1 MVARVP
7 DGKELMQVLLAMEVV
22 QEIRVRSAMLA
33 IPPGRVIEAAILGT
47 KRETPL
53 QVSKPKEPKPRK
65 ASAKR
70 ETPELVEYNG
80 KPWDQARLSRH
91 MEKAGLSGRELAEQ
105 LESRKGTP
113 PQGVQV
119 NRWCRGAEGIP
130 QHYWPQLEGI
140 FGGGK

>member
-1 MVARVP
+1 M
-7 DGKELMQVLLAMEVV
+7 LAM
-22 QEIRVRSAMLA
+22 
-33 IPPGRVIEAAILGT
+33 PPGQVIEAAILAT

-53 QVSKPKEPKPRK
+53 QIRRPKEAKPRTTRP
-65 ASAKR
+65 KR
-70 ETPELVEYNG
+70 EPAEPVEYNG

-91 MEKAGLSGRELAEQ
+91 IEKAGLSGRELAEQ

-113 PQGVQV
+113 PQGVQI